1 VKAGKGAPENQEKTD
16 GEPDRVPLRERLCL
30 QEDLQLREELLVQRR
45 EMSTPR

>member
-1 VKAGKGAPENQEKTD
+1 VPVREHVLWLRQD
-16 GEPDRVPLRERLCL
+16 GEVHLRERLCL